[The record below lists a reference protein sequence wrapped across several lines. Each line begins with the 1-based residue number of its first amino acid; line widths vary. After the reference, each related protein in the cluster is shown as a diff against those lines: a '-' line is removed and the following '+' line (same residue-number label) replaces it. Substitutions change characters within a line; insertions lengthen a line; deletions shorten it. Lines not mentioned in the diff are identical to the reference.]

1 MNDFQKFR
9 RIGASILR
17 TFPNI
22 KAVTLSLKRS
32 CNDYREYEQFIDFW
46 KTERVYYQNGCFS
59 SVFNYNR
66 SYNNRFKQKLI
77 CSLPISFFNIEKF
90 KLGDSD
96 YDLADF
102 FITRNEVNAYQGDM
116 LVINNANDLKT
127 HLTTIKNVFNTQK
140 IELVGN
146 SKWIVNGHFL
156 DIRGNGLKTKF
167 RGELNFN

>member
-22 KAVTLSLKRS
+22 KAVTLSLKR
-32 CNDYREYEQFIDFW
+32 NDNNYREYEQFIDFW

-59 SVFNYNR
+59 SVFNYYR
-66 SYNNRFKQKLI
+66 SYHNRFKQKLI

-90 KLGDSD
+90 ELVGN
-96 YDLADF
+96 DLSNF
-102 FITRNEVNAYQGDM
+102 FIIRNEVSAYQGDM
-116 LVINNANDLKT
+116 LVINNVNDLKT
-127 HLTTIKNVFNTQK
+127 HLTAIKNVFNTQK

>member
-22 KAVTLSLKRS
+22 KAVTLSLKR
-32 CNDYREYEQFIDFW
+32 NDNNYREYEQFIDFW

-59 SVFNYNR
+59 SVFNCYR
-66 SYNNRFKQKLI
+66 SYHNRFKQKLI

-90 KLGDSD
+90 TLVDN
-96 YDLADF
+96 DLADF
-102 FITRNEVNAYQGDM
+102 VIARNEVSAYQGDV
-116 LVINNANDLKT
+116 LVINNANDLKA
-127 HLTTIKNVFNTQK
+127 HLTAIKNVFNTQK
-140 IELVGN
+140 IELIGN